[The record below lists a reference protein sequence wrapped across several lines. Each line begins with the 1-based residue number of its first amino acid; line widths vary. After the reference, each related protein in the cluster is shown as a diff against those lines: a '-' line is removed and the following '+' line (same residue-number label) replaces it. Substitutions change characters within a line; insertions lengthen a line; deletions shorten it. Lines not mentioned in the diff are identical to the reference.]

1 MLKVDALDVYYG
13 KNQALREVSLSIEEG
28 ELVTLI
34 GANGAGKSTLLMA
47 LSGVIKLSGG
57 TIEFLGER
65 IDNLLSHEIVSRGLC
80 QVPQGAQLF
89 SGMKVRENLELGAL
103 RIKNVD
109 RKEML
114 QKAYSYFKVLRDRS
128 EQRAGALSGGERQ
141 MLAIGRGL
149 MSNPKLLLLDEPS
162 VGLSPLMVEYL
173 ANILVKLHKEGLT
186 MLLVEQNVHL
196 ALDIADRGYVLQTGS
211 VVTSGK
217 SSDLLDSKIVRKAY
231 LGI

>member
-13 KNQALREVSLSIEEG
+13 KNQALREVSLSIEQG

-47 LSGVIKLSGG
+47 LSGVIKPSKG

-65 IDNLLSHEIVSRGLC
+65 IDNLPSQEIVSCGLC
-80 QVPQGAQLF
+80 QVPQNAQLF

-114 QKAYSYFKVLRDRS
+114 QKVYSYFKVLRDRS

-173 ANILVKLHKEGLT
+173 ADILVKLRKEGLT

>member
-13 KNQALREVSLSIEEG
+13 KNQALREVSLSIEQG

-47 LSGVIKLSGG
+47 LSGVIKPSKG

-65 IDNLLSHEIVSRGLC
+65 IDNLPSQEIVSCGLC
-80 QVPQGAQLF
+80 QVPQNAQLF

-114 QKAYSYFKVLRDRS
+114 QKVYSYFKVLRDRS
-128 EQRAGALSGGERQ
+128 EQRAGSLSGGERQ

-149 MSNPKLLLLDEPS
+149 MSDPKLLLLDEPS

-173 ANILVKLHKEGLT
+173 ADILVKLRKEGLT

-217 SSDLLDSKIVRKAY
+217 SSELINSEIVKKAY